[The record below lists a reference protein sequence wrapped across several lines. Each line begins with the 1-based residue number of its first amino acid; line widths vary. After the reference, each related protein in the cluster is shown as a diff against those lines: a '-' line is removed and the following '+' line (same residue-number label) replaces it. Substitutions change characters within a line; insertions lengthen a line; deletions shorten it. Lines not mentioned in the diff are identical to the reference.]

1 MKCDTVHR
9 PAVLAGMLFLV
20 AALFAGSQCLAAAEP
35 VEIFVSIPP
44 EAYLADRVGGDHV
57 RVHTLADK
65 GQDPHTFEPAPKQ
78 IVDLGHAD
86 LYFTMGLPFEHR
98 LLGKIKS
105 SREKLVV
112 VDISKGITKRLMS
125 ADHHGESSREE
136 EQGHE
141 HGEPDPH
148 IWLSPPLLKIMAG
161 NIAEAL
167 GKAAPEYRSE
177 FQKNLGALDKDIN
190 AVNARIKE
198 ILKPFSGQTFL
209 VYHPAFGYFADAYG
223 LHQEAVE
230 LEGKSPTPRHLAQL
244 ISEAKAKHV
253 KIIFVQP
260 QFDKTSAEAIADAI
274 GGTVIEMDSLA
285 YNVLGNLQAMADKIE
300 HSFAAK

>member
-1 MKCDTVHR
+1 MKRDSVHR
-9 PAVLAGMLFLV
+9 VSVLAGIVFL
-20 AALFAGSQCLAAAEP
+20 ALALFAGNLCRAATEP
-35 VEIFVSIPP
+35 LDIFVSIPP

-57 RVHTLADK
+57 KVHTLADK
-65 GQDPHTFEPAPKQ
+65 GQDPHTFEPAPRQ

-98 LLGKIKS
+98 LLEKIKS

-125 ADHHGESSREE
+125 ADHHEDGESKEA
-136 EQGHE
+136 GHQQ
-141 HGEPDPH
+141 GEPDPH

-167 GKAAPEYRSE
+167 SKAAPEYRSD
-177 FQKNLGALDKDIN
+177 FQKNFDALAKDID

-244 ISEAKAKHV
+244 ISEARAKHV

-285 YNVLGNLQAMADKIE
+285 YDVLGNLQAMADKIE
-300 HSFAAK
+300 RSFAAK